1 MRHEIWICFIIIP
14 IVITLIILAYCLL
27 RRVLLRRKK
36 KVSNHVSL
44 RFPLP
49 PPTGEYDDM
58 DETQYDVRVPA
69 LRETKSKESKEEGI
83 GSTDFEAD
91 SREEQV
97 PTIATMMRE
106 ERREEPKL
114 SDSNGK
120 KKEPQ
125 FLFEAPPPYDQNIL
139 MPPGRR
145 RMVAIEL
152 ADLPVR
158 KVGDTRVLEAGSSN
172 QSSSTGTAISEPA
185 NNSKPGLQAGAS
197 EMTGPIRVSLPP
209 TPPSM
214 DMTQRTQA
222 SRKKSNKDRKS
233 LKESRDSQNDLLD
246 RTARSVSRRSSRPSR
261 SSSRRDPS
269 NYVPNLAQTQQTA
282 EDEEIDIE
290 RQ

>member
-1 MRHEIWICFIIIP
+1 RHEIWICFIIIP

-83 GSTDFEAD
+83 GSTDIEAD

-120 KKEPQ
+120 KK
-125 FLFEAPPPYDQNIL
+125 
-139 MPPGRR
+139 
-145 RMVAIEL
+145 
-152 ADLPVR
+152 
-158 KVGDTRVLEAGSSN
+158 
-172 QSSSTGTAISEPA
+172 
-185 NNSKPGLQAGAS
+185 
-197 EMTGPIRVSLPP
+197 
-209 TPPSM
+209 
-214 DMTQRTQA
+214 
-222 SRKKSNKDRKS
+222 
-233 LKESRDSQNDLLD
+233 
-246 RTARSVSRRSSRPSR
+246 
-261 SSSRRDPS
+261 
-269 NYVPNLAQTQQTA
+269 
-282 EDEEIDIE
+282 
-290 RQ
+290 

>member
-1 MRHEIWICFIIIP
+1 MARGRSIG
-14 IVITLIILAYCLL
+14 L
-27 RRVLLRRKK
+27 RTQRGLYKSATTTAHRRPANEDRVVTGWKSKK
-36 KVSNHVSL
+36 KVANHVSL

-69 LRETKSKESKEEGI
+69 LRDTKSKESKEEGI
-83 GSTDFEAD
+83 GSTDIEAD

-114 SDSNGK
+114 SDRNGK

-158 KVGDTRVLEAGSSN
+158 KVGDTRVLEANSSN

-185 NNSKPGLQAGAS
+185 NNSKPGLQAGSS

-214 DMTQRTQA
+214 DMECVDHSCATTAALVDVLRA
-222 SRKKSNKDRKS
+222 W
-233 LKESRDSQNDLLD
+233 SQLHEKFG
-246 RTARSVSRRSSRPSR
+246 
-261 SSSRRDPS
+261 
-269 NYVPNLAQTQQTA
+269 Y
-282 EDEEIDIE
+282 
-290 RQ
+290 